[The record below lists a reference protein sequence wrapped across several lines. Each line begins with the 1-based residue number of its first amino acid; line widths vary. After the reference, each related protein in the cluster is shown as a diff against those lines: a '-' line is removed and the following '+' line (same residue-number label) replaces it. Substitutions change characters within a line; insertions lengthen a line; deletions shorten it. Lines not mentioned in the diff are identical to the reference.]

1 MGLAESSQ
9 NFGLAENTTGT
20 AAKTPVQND
29 ATALILNDIQYLLIF
44 SFIPDV
50 DVLEKSSLRAIAWE
64 STCVRSGLD
73 RGEKFNMSELWD
85 GLDRKSWPMHA
96 SDLSKNS

>member
-29 ATALILNDIQYLLIF
+29 ATALTLNDIQYLLIF

-50 DVLEKSSLRAIAWE
+50 DVLEKSNLRAIA
-64 STCVRSGLD
+64 
-73 RGEKFNMSELWD
+73 
-85 GLDRKSWPMHA
+85 
-96 SDLSKNS
+96 